1 MILLTAVFLTIV
13 YKRFS
18 TTERSGKVENFS
30 VLNLSTAA
38 EGVYYPES
46 SSTLDEFERVDYKT
60 IARRVAIPEVARI
73 NRGIRAMVNKLV
85 AALGIEFNL
94 LRAERSVVVVMPL
107 AIFLS
112 VLEVA
117 FYNIRPDVSQ
127 SVTYATNTAKLLLLF
142 LIGIAVFYTTEAMHR
157 DREVKIEPV
166 IWSTPA
172 PNSVLLLSKFLTT
185 LVLTFALMVVVGL
198 IALVIQL
205 LRGHTPLDVSAYIMV
220 YGAVLVPGII
230 FVTALV
236 VALNVVL
243 RNKYVVYV
251 VAIGTSVGLIYLYNV
266 GHNHWLYNPMLY
278 QLWTYPDLTSG
289 TILWSR
295 LYCLALAAVCLL
307 LAHRFFARKSL
318 LT

>member
-1 MILLTAVFLTIV
+1 
-13 YKRFS
+13 
-18 TTERSGKVENFS
+18 
-30 VLNLSTAA
+30 
-38 EGVYYPES
+38 
-46 SSTLDEFERVDYKT
+46 
-60 IARRVAIPEVARI
+60 
-73 NRGIRAMVNKLV
+73 
-85 AALGIEFNL
+85 
-94 LRAERSVVVVMPL
+94 VVVMPL

-127 SVTYATNTAKLLLLF
+127 SVAYATNTAKLLLLF

-243 RNKYVVYV
+243 RNKYAVYV
-251 VAIGTSVGLIYLYNV
+251 VAVGTCAGLLYLYNV

-278 QLWTYPDLTSG
+278 QLWTYPDLTSA